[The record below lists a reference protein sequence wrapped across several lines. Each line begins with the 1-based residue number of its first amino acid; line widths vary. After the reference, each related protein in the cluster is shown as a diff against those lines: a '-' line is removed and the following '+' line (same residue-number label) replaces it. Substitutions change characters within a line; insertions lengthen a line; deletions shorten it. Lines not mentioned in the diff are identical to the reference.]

1 VGGSDRVSIAIVVA
15 VRLYREGLRDSL
27 RKSEFDVVAVGSS
40 AADALRAASEADVIL
55 LDVGLPGAIEV
66 LRGLDAAAGNA
77 RPRVLAL
84 AIAEEDEEAIERW
97 ADAGAA
103 GFVTC
108 EDSLDDLA
116 SAIEC
121 AARGEVRC
129 SPRLAATLLRHV
141 RALAVTRSAAA
152 SASSELT
159 FREREVLGLIDRGL
173 TNKQI
178 ASRLSIE
185 VSTVKNHVHNILEKL
200 HVERRGQAAARARHA
215 GVPHLLN

>member
-1 VGGSDRVSIAIVVA
+1 VAGSDRISIAVVVA
-15 VRLYREGLRDSL
+15 VRLYREGLGDSL

-40 AADALRAASEADVIL
+40 AADALRAAAEADVIL
-55 LDVGLPGAIEV
+55 LDVGLAGAIGV
-66 LRGLDAAAGNA
+66 LSELDRAPSDA

-103 GFVTC
+103 GFVTS

-116 SAIEC
+116 SAIKC

-141 RALAVTRSAAA
+141 RALAVTSSSAA

-159 FREREVLGLIDRGL
+159 FREHEVLRLIDRGL

-215 GVPHLLN
+215 GVRIS